1 MKSLM
6 KNLITISILLCC
18 TIALPSCQNDDW
30 KKEVEKLRNELD
42 IQKQLFDA
50 SQNNIYITDVTTAN
64 DGYTITLSDGN
75 TIVLQNGIDGSNGNQ
90 ITNISANGDQM
101 TFSFS
106 DGTQITLAINK
117 SDVNEI
123 CLPSYLYMLS
133 DTRNDIFSHP
143 LEGNTVAWIKHEP

>member
-1 MKSLM
+1 MKALM

-64 DGYTITLSDGN
+64 DGYTITLSLTG
-75 TIVLQNGIDGSNGNQ
+75 TPLCCKTESTVPTETKLR
-90 ITNISANGDQM
+90 IS
-101 TFSFS
+101 
-106 DGTQITLAINK
+106 
-117 SDVNEI
+117 
-123 CLPSYLYMLS
+123 LPMA
-133 DTRNDIFSHP
+133 T
-143 LEGNTVAWIKHEP
+143 K